1 MQEGT
6 MDYQIQDHGKIR
18 EIAMSGDFT
27 FADNPALTGLL
38 GALDGAGCDEYVL
51 ALGDLE
57 SIDSAGLGM
66 LILLNDAAQ
75 EKGARISIRDP
86 KGQVKTLLE
95 VTEFGDVIPIDA

>member
-1 MQEGT
+1 
-6 MDYQIQDHGKIR
+6 MDYQIQDNGRIR

-27 FADNPALTGLL
+27 FSDNSVLTELI
-38 GALDGAGCDEYVL
+38 GALDGAGCDQYVL
-51 ALGDLE
+51 ALGGLE
-57 SIDSAGLGM
+57 SIDSAGLGT

-95 VTEFGDVIPIDA
+95 VTEFGDVIAIDA